1 MHFYPHHIGDYR
13 SHTAHLSNEEDLA
26 YRRLLEM
33 YYDTE
38 QCIQDDIEWVARRL
52 RVPCEAVQLV
62 LRDFFQKTEAGW
74 VHQRCEAEIAKY
86 KGFAEAGKRGAEK
99 RWHRDSPPIATLSPP
114 QSWANAGLIPT
125 KNQEPRTKNHS
136 IPPKPPKGLERP
148 EDVSDVVWEGFKKL
162 RKAKKAPL
170 TDTALQGIK
179 READKAGW
187 SLEDALQ
194 ECCVRG
200 WQGFK
205 ADWVEPRTKGKPQ
218 DDALQKIKEDA
229 VLSRPMPDKVRS
241 MLTNVVKRMP

>member
-1 MHFYPHHIGDYR
+1 MKLTPRNWAKFQHYKDRNPPWIKLHKELLNDRQYMRLPLASKALAPLLWLLASESSDGAFDASTEELEFR
-13 SHTAHLSNEEDLA
+13 LHLSVK
-26 YRRLLEM
+26 
-33 YYDTE
+33 
-38 QCIQDDIEWVARRL
+38 DIESGLKPLISNGFFVAAEVLIAEDKHVASKTLADRL
-52 RVPCEAVQLV
+52 HVATPETERETEKE
-62 LRDFFQKTEAGW
+62 REKETKTDA
-74 VHQRCEAEIAKY
+74 
-86 KGFAEAGKRGAEK
+86 
-99 RWHRDSPPIATLSPP
+99 
-114 QSWANAGLIPT
+114 
-125 KNQEPRTKNHS
+125 
-136 IPPKPPKGLERP
+136 P
-148 EDVSDVVWEGFKKL
+148 EGVSSSVWEGFKKL

-194 ECCVRG
+194 ECCIRG

-218 DDALQKIKEDA
+218 DDALVKIKEDA